1 MRDWYFIG
9 DSHAQSFEAAAN
21 LQLLNRPARC
31 LAVPGATSI
40 GLRNPESHTHAVALF
55 KEALLPALPDAIPVI
70 QLGEVDC
77 GFVIWWRAQRHGDC
91 VDRQM
96 EESVAA
102 CAAFLDD
109 LLDGGY
115 PTLVLTG
122 AVLPT
127 IRDGQTWGKVA
138 RARHEVTATL
148 RQRTDLTHRYN
159 ARLRDEAE
167 ARGLPFID
175 ITTRITDPATGL
187 IADEFRSPNPGD
199 HHLHPIRSA
208 EVWAEALNALDLP
221 P

>member
-9 DSHAQSFEAAAN
+9 DSHVQSFEVAAT
-21 LQLLNRPARC
+21 LGLLNRRARC
-31 LAVPGATSI
+31 LPVPGATSI
-40 GLRNPESHTHAVALF
+40 GLRNPESQTHAVVRF
-55 KEALLPALPDAIPVI
+55 KEALLPARPDAIPVI

-77 GFVIWWRAQRHGDC
+77 GFVIWWRTQKHGDC
-91 VDRQM
+91 VERQL
-96 EESVAA
+96 EESAA
-102 CAAFLDD
+102 AYSTFVDE
-109 LLDGGY
+109 LLAGGY

-127 IRDGQTWGKVA
+127 IRDGQTWGQVA

-159 ARLRDEAE
+159 ARLREMAE
-167 ARGLPFID
+167 TRGLPFVD
-175 ITTRITDPATGL
+175 ITPRITDLDTGL
-187 IADEFRSPNPGD
+187 VADAFRSPNPRD

>member
-9 DSHAQSFEAAAN
+9 DSHVQSFEVAAT
-21 LQLLNRPARC
+21 LRLLNRPARC
-31 LAVPGATSI
+31 LPVPGATSV
-40 GLRNPESHTHAVALF
+40 GLRNPESQTHAVALF
-55 KEALLPALPDAIPVI
+55 KEALLPAQADAIPVI

-91 VDRQM
+91 VERQL
-96 EESVAA
+96 EDSVAA
-102 CAAFLDD
+102 CAAFVDD
-109 LLDGGY
+109 LLEGGY

-127 IRDGQTWGKVA
+127 ICDGETRGKVA

-148 RQRTDLTHRYN
+148 RQRTELTHRYN
-159 ARLRDEAE
+159 ALLRNEAA

-175 ITTRITDPATGL
+175 ITPCITDPDSGL
-187 IADEFRSPNPGD
+187 VAEAFRSPNPGD
-199 HHLHPIRSA
+199 HHLHPIRAA

-221 P
+221 S